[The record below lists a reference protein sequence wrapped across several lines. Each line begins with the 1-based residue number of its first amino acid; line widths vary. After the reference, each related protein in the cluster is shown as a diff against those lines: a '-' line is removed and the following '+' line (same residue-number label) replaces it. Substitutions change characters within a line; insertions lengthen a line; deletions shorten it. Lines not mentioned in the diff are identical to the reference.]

1 MSELCDSKIKIFTL
15 LFSDLVLFCSVI
27 LSHPLYLS
35 YFVFFLPY
43 ILKLVSF
50 VYPLFI
56 TTFLVLFAV
65 LAGLVHDSLSTEF
78 GQSRVGHLQFACWSV
93 LERLQSKKEVE
104 NGGFGC
110 LEDLEMYRILF
121 GPAVMGVEGNQIG
134 QVMEE
139 KSGENPL
146 QGLQSSVKE
155 GSLDVDL
162 NLNKYELLTA
172 YKVKESSILGAEM
185 EEKRLESFLKLLDE
199 FERVNPRLDEKKVD
213 PLVNKE
219 TEKIGEKQIA
229 SSPLGN
235 ASRAAADKIN
245 VNNTKWRK
253 EHTPK
258 VKQHSQRLNFND
270 DYTCENGAESS
281 LTMGSNVGT
290 YGSMRKEKEWRR
302 TLACMLFEERHNVDG
317 GEGMDSLWETYET
330 DTTKPKLSKKIS
342 KKKSG
347 FESDEEYGYEYEM
360 EGNMCCLQ
368 AIKLSARKMSL
379 GQAIKLSAGKM
390 NLGVGKPN
398 LVKFSKAVKGF
409 GWLHRVSKNNKKVHN
424 SGDRY

>member
-1 MSELCDSKIKIFTL
+1 MSELCDSKIRIFTL

-27 LSHPLYLS
+27 LSHPLYFS

-50 VYPLFI
+50 IYPLFI
-56 TTFLVLFAV
+56 TIFLVLFAV
-65 LAGLVHDSLSTEF
+65 LTGLVHDGFSTEF
-78 GQSRVGHLQFACWSV
+78 GQSWVGYLQIACGSV
-93 LERLQSKKEVE
+93 LERLQSEKEVE

-110 LEDLEMYRILF
+110 LEDLEMYKIVF
-121 GPAVMGVEGNQIG
+121 GPSVMGVEGNQVE
-134 QVMEE
+134 VMEE
-139 KSGENPL
+139 KSGEYPL

-155 GSLDVDL
+155 DSFDGDL
-162 NLNKYELLTA
+162 NLNKCELFTA
-172 YKVKESSILGAEM
+172 DKVKESSAVGAKI
-185 EEKRLESFLKLLDE
+185 EEKRMESFLKLLDE
-199 FERVNPRLDEKKVD
+199 FERMSPRVDDKKVE
-213 PLVNKE
+213 PRVNKE

-229 SSPLGN
+229 LSSPQGN
-235 ASRAAADKIN
+235 AYQAAVDKIN
-245 VNNTKWRK
+245 VTNTKWRK

-258 VKQHSQRLNFND
+258 VKAHSQRLNFND
-270 DYTCENGAESS
+270 DYTNENGVENSP
-281 LTMGSNVGT
+281 TMGSNVGT

-330 DTTKPKLSKKIS
+330 DSTNPESSKKKND

-347 FESDEEYGYEYEM
+347 FESDEECDYEDEM
-360 EGNMCCLQ
+360 EGNLCCL
-368 AIKLSARKMSL
+368 
-379 GQAIKLSAGKM
+379 QAIKLSAGKM

-409 GWLHRVSKNNKKVHN
+409 GWLHRVGKKNKKVHN

>member
-15 LFSDLVLFCSVI
+15 SLSDLVLFCSVI
-27 LSHPLYLS
+27 LYHPLYFS

-50 VYPLFI
+50 IYPLFI

-65 LAGLVHDSLSTEF
+65 LAGVVHDSFSTEF
-78 GQSRVGHLQFACWSV
+78 GKSWVGHLQIACRSV

-110 LEDLEMYRILF
+110 LEDLEMYNIVF
-121 GPAVMGVEGNQIG
+121 GISVMGVEGNQVE
-134 QVMEE
+134 VMGEN
-139 KSGENPL
+139 SGENPL

-155 GSLDVDL
+155 GSLDGDL
-162 NLNKYELLTA
+162 NLNKCELFTDDKA
-172 YKVKESSILGAEM
+172 KESSVLGAEM
-185 EEKRLESFLKLLDE
+185 EEKKLESFLKLLDE
-199 FERVNPRLDEKKVD
+199 FEKMNPRLDEKKVE
-213 PLVNKE
+213 PPPVNKE

-229 SSPLGN
+229 LSPLGN
-235 ASRAAADKIN
+235 ETN
-245 VNNTKWRK
+245 VTYTKWRK
-253 EHTPK
+253 EHIPK
-258 VKQHSQRLNFND
+258 VKTHSQRLKLND
-270 DYTCENGAESS
+270 DHTKENGVENPP
-281 LTMGSNVGT
+281 TMGSNVGT

-330 DTTKPKLSKKIS
+330 DSTKPKSSKKKYN

-347 FESDEEYGYEYEM
+347 FESDEEYGYEDEM
-360 EGNMCCLQ
+360 EGNLCCL
-368 AIKLSARKMSL
+368 
-379 GQAIKLSAGKM
+379 QAIKLSAGKM
-390 NLGVGKPN
+390 NLGVGKPS

-409 GWLHRVSKNNKKVHN
+409 GWLHRVGKNNKKVHN